1 MRSAVIRAA
10 YNLVLP
16 PLLVAA
22 LPGQWRK
29 MRQRGGTAQDLKE
42 RLGWFRPATVV
53 RLAGL
58 DKPWWIHAVSV
69 GEVLVAAKLIGAIRE
84 LRPDQ
89 PLLLSTTT
97 TTGHAVAQ
105 RELPPDVPVIY
116 NPVDLPG
123 AVRRALD
130 AARPG
135 RLILVE
141 AEVWP
146 NWVHQAHESG
156 LEVALV
162 NARLSPRSERRYRAA
177 RWLAAPLLSQLD
189 RVLVPEPEDT
199 DRWSAIG
206 VRPQA
211 VRVTGNLKHDYH
223 GWHGDPRTP
232 AFGTQLASVW
242 GAPLPPILLA
252 ASTHPGEEVL
262 IARTFLKLRLAHP
275 NLRLIIVPRHVE
287 RSGAVAADLSALGVN
302 VARRSTLTDRPAT
315 ATPPPPDILLID
327 TTGELRAWY
336 PLATA
341 VVVGKSFLGRGGQNP
356 VEALM
361 AGRPVVTGPHMEN
374 FASLMTSLAAHS
386 AILQVPDEPALATT
400 LNDLLASPELAS
412 LLAAAAHA
420 ALAHHQGAARRS
432 AEILLTLADPG
443 RSS

>member
-1 MRSAVIRAA
+1 MRSAVVRAA

-22 LPGQWRK
+22 LPAQWRK

-42 RLGWFRPATVV
+42 RLGWFRPATVA
-53 RLAGL
+53 RLASL
-58 DKPWWIHAVSV
+58 EKPWWIHAVSV
-69 GEVLVAAKLIGAIRE
+69 GEVLVAAKLIAAVRKLDPG
-84 LRPDQ
+84 Q

-97 TTGHAVAQ
+97 TTGHALAQ
-105 RELPPDVPVIY
+105 RELPPDVPVVY

-130 AARPG
+130 VARPG

-146 NWVHQAHESG
+146 NWVHQAHEAG
-156 LEVALV
+156 LEVVLV

-177 RWLAAPLLSQLD
+177 RWLVAPLLAQLD

-223 GWHGDPRTP
+223 GWNGDPRTP
-232 AFGTQLASVW
+232 AFSNRLASVW
-242 GAPLPPILLA
+242 NAPLPPILLA

-262 IARTFLKLRLAHP
+262 IARAFLDLRLTHP
-275 NLRLIIVPRHVE
+275 NLRLIVVPRHAE
-287 RSGAVAADLSALGVN
+287 RSGSVAADLSALGIKVL
-302 VARRSTLTDRPAT
+302 RRSMTTDPSTTDAT
-315 ATPPPPDILLID
+315 TPPLDALLID

-361 AGRPVVTGPHMEN
+361 AGRPVITGPHMEN
-374 FASLMTSLAAHS
+374 FASLMSSLTAHS
-386 AILQVPDEPALATT
+386 AIIQVPDESRLVSALSE
-400 LNDLLASPELAS
+400 LLASPEHS
-412 LLAAAAHA
+412 SRLAAAAHT

-432 AEILLTLADPG
+432 AEILLG
-443 RSS
+443 RATSE